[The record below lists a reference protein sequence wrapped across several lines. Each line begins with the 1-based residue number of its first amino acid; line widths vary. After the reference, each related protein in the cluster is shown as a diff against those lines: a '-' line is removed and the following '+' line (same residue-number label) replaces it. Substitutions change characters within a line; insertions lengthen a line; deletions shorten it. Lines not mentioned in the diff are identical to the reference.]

1 MCVVLPFWTESSEVC
16 VIISDISERM
26 LPTSATRCQF
36 PTDRVV
42 LWRQQQVLL
51 ADWKPSN
58 SPKPELDLVGIPD
71 TTFTPAEDTAIVT
84 LINFVLFS
92 IISTTLSKTVGVG
105 LEHCDPRLDISSLKN
120 RIVKSDLHTTA
131 SHQQDRLE
139 GQTSGGS
146 HNWAQQYCTSP
157 AG

>member
-16 VIISDISERM
+16 DYFWYFRANVANKCHSLSISHR
-26 LPTSATRCQF
+26 PCCF
-36 PTDRVV
+36 V
-42 LWRQQQVLL
+42 
-51 ADWKPSN
+51 
-58 SPKPELDLVGIPD
+58 
-71 TTFTPAEDTAIVT
+71 TPAASVIGRLETVQFSKTWIRSSWYSRRNIHSCRKHSNCDTHF
-84 LINFVLFS
+84 LYSS
-92 IISTTLSKTVGVG
+92 IIWTTLSKTVGVG

>member
-1 MCVVLPFWTESSEVC
+1 MPLVVNFPQTVLFCDASSKS
-16 VIISDISERM
+16 VIGRLE
-26 LPTSATRCQF
+26 TVQY
-36 PTDRVV
+36 
-42 LWRQQQVLL
+42 
-51 ADWKPSN
+51 
-58 SPKPELDLVGIPD
+58 PKPELDLVVIPD

-146 HNWAQQYCTSP
+146 HN
-157 AG
+157 